1 MKKSFGKK
9 IIEQYR
15 ANGKLELLQ
24 YAYLILFAVV
34 TMAAGLVA
42 LIHQAVGVAFLT
54 IPLICLVTWSMNLI
68 AWSVVKTAVEHFYP
82 EVLKP
87 EVIKTPKAKRAVNT
101 QKTTMASRVVRV
113 QKMPSTERVAR
124 AQKTANTE
132 KVVSTQK
139 ATDIKPAR
147 TKSASKKKK

>member
-9 IIEQYR
+9 IVEQYR

-42 LIHQAVGVAFLT
+42 LIHQAVGVAFLI

-101 QKTTMASRVVRV
+101 QKTTTVSRVAHA
-113 QKMPSTERVAR
+113 QKIASTEKVAS
-124 AQKTANTE
+124 AQKT
-132 KVVSTQK
+132 
-139 ATDIKPAR
+139 TDVKPAR

>member
-9 IIEQYR
+9 IVEQYR

-42 LIHQAVGVAFLT
+42 LIHQAVGVAFLI

-87 EVIKTPKAKRAVNT
+87 EVIKTPKAKRVVNTQRTTTASRVAHAQKITSTEKVAST
-101 QKTTMASRVVRV
+101 QKTTDV
-113 QKMPSTERVAR
+113 
-124 AQKTANTE
+124 
-132 KVVSTQK
+132 
-139 ATDIKPAR
+139 KPAR

>member
-1 MKKSFGKK
+1 MKKSFRKK
-9 IIEQYR
+9 IVEQYR

-42 LIHQAVGVAFLT
+42 LIHQAVGVAFLI

-101 QKTTMASRVVRV
+101 QKTTTASRV
-113 QKMPSTERVAR
+113 AH
-124 AQKTANTE
+124 AQKIASTE
-132 KVVSTQK
+132 KVASTQK
-139 ATDIKPAR
+139 TTDVKPAR

>member
-9 IIEQYR
+9 IVEQYR

-42 LIHQAVGVAFLT
+42 LIHQAVGVAFLI

-101 QKTTMASRVVRV
+101 QKTTTASRVAHA
-113 QKMPSTERVAR
+113 QKIASTERVAR
-124 AQKTANTE
+124 TQKIASTE
-132 KVVSTQK
+132 KVTRTQK
-139 ATDIKPAR
+139 ATDVKPVR

>member
-42 LIHQAVGVAFLT
+42 LIHQAVGVAFLI

-101 QKTTMASRVVRV
+101 QKTTTASRV
-113 QKMPSTERVAR
+113 AH
-124 AQKTANTE
+124 AQKIASTE
-132 KVVSTQK
+132 KVASTQK
-139 ATDIKPAR
+139 TTDVKPAR

>member
-9 IIEQYR
+9 IVEQYR

-42 LIHQAVGVAFLT
+42 LIHQAVGVAFLI

-87 EVIKTPKAKRAVNT
+87 EVIKTPKAKRVVNTQRTTTASREALAQKIASTEKVAST
-101 QKTTMASRVVRV
+101 QKTTDV
-113 QKMPSTERVAR
+113 
-124 AQKTANTE
+124 
-132 KVVSTQK
+132 
-139 ATDIKPAR
+139 KPAR

>member
-9 IIEQYR
+9 IVEQYR

-42 LIHQAVGVAFLT
+42 LIHQAVGVAFLI

-101 QKTTMASRVVRV
+101 QKTTTASRV
-113 QKMPSTERVAR
+113 AH
-124 AQKTANTE
+124 AQKIASTE
-132 KVVSTQK
+132 KVTRTQK
-139 ATDIKPAR
+139 TTDVKPAR

>member
-9 IIEQYR
+9 IVEQYR

-42 LIHQAVGVAFLT
+42 RIHQAVGVAFLI

-87 EVIKTPKAKRAVNT
+87 EVIKTPKAKRVVNT
-101 QKTTMASRVVRV
+101 QRTTTASRVAHA
-113 QKMPSTERVAR
+113 QKIASTERVAR
-124 AQKTANTE
+124 TQKIASTE
-132 KVVSTQK
+132 KVTRTQK
-139 ATDIKPAR
+139 ATDVKPVR

>member
-9 IIEQYR
+9 IVEQYR
-15 ANGKLELLQ
+15 VNGKLELLQ

-42 LIHQAVGVAFLT
+42 LIHQAVGVAFLI

-101 QKTTMASRVVRV
+101 QKTTMASRV
-113 QKMPSTERVAR
+113 AR
-124 AQKTANTE
+124 AQKTTAASRVAN
-132 KVVSTQK
+132 TQK
-139 ATDIKPAR
+139 AADVKPAR

>member
-9 IIEQYR
+9 IVEQYR

-42 LIHQAVGVAFLT
+42 LIHQAVGVAFLI

-82 EVLKP
+82 EV
-87 EVIKTPKAKRAVNT
+87 IKTPKAKRAVNT
-101 QKTTMASRVVRV
+101 QRTTTAS
-113 QKMPSTERVAR
+113 RVAR
-124 AQKTANTE
+124 AQKIASTE
-132 KVVSTQK
+132 KVTRTQK
-139 ATDIKPAR
+139 ATDVKPVR